1 MGVMFE
7 IALIAFTTF
16 FATIGPVDV
25 AAIYAGITH
34 SNSASERRIMAT
46 RGVLIATGIML
57 VVTFFGEA
65 VLGHM
70 GITLAALRTAG
81 GILLL
86 LIGIDMVFARS
97 TGGTST
103 TKEEALE
110 AEAKVDVS
118 VFPLATPLLAGPGAM
133 GAAILL
139 MAEAGDDLKRQGV
152 VVAALLA
159 NLVLAFV
166 FLLLAGRISRFLG
179 LTGLNVISRIVGV
192 LLTALAVQ
200 FIFDGIAGSGM
211 FDAAGISR
219 G

>member
-1 MGVMFE
+1 
-7 IALIAFTTF
+7 
-16 FATIGPVDV
+16 
-25 AAIYAGITH
+25 
-34 SNSASERRIMAT
+34 
-46 RGVLIATGIML
+46 ML
-57 VVTFFGEA
+57 
-65 VLGHM
+65 LN
-70 GITLAALRTAG
+70 
-81 GILLL
+81 
-86 LIGIDMVFARS
+86 GIDMVFARS

-211 FDAAGISR
+211 FDAAGLDR